1 MSFEPDDRLLRASLR
16 GNAAFSTLCAGVA
29 LAYATPLAQTL
40 GIPSPALLTALGV
53 QLLAFAAL
61 LLVLASRPAIPLRWA
76 WAVVAADVL
85 WVLGTIPLV
94 LGETLTRSGI
104 WSALGI
110 ADVVAIFAFLQ
121 ALGIRRATR
130 AALPAE
136 SVAA

>member
-1 MSFEPDDRLLRASLR
+1 MRFEPDDRLLRASLR
-16 GNAAFSTLCAGVA
+16 GNAAFSSLCALIS
-29 LAYATPLAQTL
+29 LAYAGPLAQTL

-61 LLVLASRPAIPLRWA
+61 LLVLASRPTIPLRLA

-85 WVLGTIPLV
+85 WVVGTIPLV
-94 LGETLTRSGI
+94 LGETLTRAGVWTAI
-104 WSALGI
+104 GI

-121 ALGIRRATR
+121 ALGIRRASR
-130 AALPAE
+130 ATLPAQ